1 MHIRNNYRHTM
12 KACYLGYIGSAII
25 NNYAPLLFL
34 TFQSSFGISLDKIT
48 LLVTMNFGI
57 QLIVD
62 LLSAKFVDR
71 IGYRISI
78 VAAQLFSAA
87 GLVALATLPVIL
99 PNAYAGL
106 VTATALYAIGSGLNE
121 VLISPIIEACP
132 TDQKSASMSL
142 LHSFYCW
149 GHVFVV
155 LASTLFFAAF
165 GVENWR
171 ILTYIW
177 AAIPFVNAFYF
188 TQVPI
193 ARLNDGEA
201 PMPVRRLLSI
211 RIFWLFAV
219 LMVCS
224 GASEQAMA
232 QWASSFAE
240 AGLKVSKTIG
250 DLTGPCLFAVLMGVM
265 RILYAKYSEK
275 INLTLFMAGCG
286 VLSVAGFLLA
296 SLAPVPVL
304 SLVGCACCGIAAG
317 IMWPGT
323 LSLAAAEC
331 PSGGTAMFTLLAFA
345 GDLGCST
352 GPTLVG
358 AVSDA
363 AGGDLKRGLAAAII
377 FPILLTIGLF
387 LSRKWSGQQSRKK

>member
-149 GHVFVV
+149 GHMGVV
-155 LASTLFFAAF
+155 LLSTAFFALF
-165 GVENWR
+165 GVENWK
-171 ILTYIW
+171 ILTLLW
-177 AAIPFVNAFYF
+177 VL
-188 TQVPI
+188 VPVCNTI
-193 ARLNDGEA
+193 FFATVPLYSLHEEGEKGLSLGA
-201 PMPVRRLLSI
+201 LFRRK
-211 RIFWLFAV
+211 IFWIFL
-219 LMVCS
+219 LMMLCA
-224 GASEQAMA
+224 GASEQAVS
-232 QWASSFAE
+232 QWASTFAE
-240 AGLKVSKTIG
+240 QGLGVTKTVG
-250 DLTGPCLFAVLMGVM
+250 DLAGPMAFALLMGTARLIYGKFGDRLNLDRFM
-265 RILYAKYSEK
+265 KYSCV
-275 INLTLFMAGCG
+275 LCMASYLCI
-286 VLSVAGFLLA
+286 VFV
-296 SLAPVPVL
+296 PVPFVGL
-304 SLVGCACCGIAAG
+304 LGCAVCGFSVG
-317 IMWPGT
+317 ILWPGT
-323 LSLAAAEC
+323 FSKASAAIKG
-331 PSGGTAMFTLLAFA
+331 GGTTMFAMLALA
-345 GDLGCST
+345 GDVGCSG
-352 GPTLVG
+352 GPTLAG
-358 AVSDA
+358 LVSSA
-363 AGGDLKRGLAAAII
+363 FQNDLHIGILAAIV
-377 FPILLTIGLF
+377 FPVLLLVSLF
-387 LSRKWSGQQSRKK
+387 LSDRETKKA

>member
-1 MHIRNNYRHTM
+1 M

-48 LLVTMNFGI
+48 LLVTMNFSI

-99 PNAYAGL
+99 PNAYAVL

-165 GVENWR
+165 GV
-171 ILTYIW
+171 
-177 AAIPFVNAFYF
+177 A
-188 TQVPI
+188 
-193 ARLNDGEA
+193 D
-201 PMPVRRLLSI
+201 S
-211 RIFWLFAV
+211 
-219 LMVCS
+219 
-224 GASEQAMA
+224 
-232 QWASSFAE
+232 
-240 AGLKVSKTIG
+240 
-250 DLTGPCLFAVLMGVM
+250 DLYL
-265 RILYAKYSEK
+265 
-275 INLTLFMAGCG
+275 
-286 VLSVAGFLLA
+286 
-296 SLAPVPVL
+296 
-304 SLVGCACCGIAAG
+304 
-317 IMWPGT
+317 
-323 LSLAAAEC
+323 
-331 PSGGTAMFTLLAFA
+331 
-345 GDLGCST
+345 
-352 GPTLVG
+352 
-358 AVSDA
+358 
-363 AGGDLKRGLAAAII
+363 GGD
-377 FPILLTIGLF
+377 PVCQCVLF
-387 LSRKWSGQQSRKK
+387 HAGADCAPE